1 MLNQKI
7 NFRIQS
13 PLSPNHFLS
22 NKMKDDKMKFLCMKF
37 DLINLNFS
45 KILTVIQRILQSL
58 FVSVDTWYFFLNKKI
73 INFYLFV
80 CSIPKYLNANNPYRS
95 N

>member
-22 NKMKDDKMKFLCMKF
+22 SKIKDDKMKFLCLKF
-37 DLINLNFS
+37 DLIDLNFS
-45 KILTVIQRILQSL
+45 KILTVIQCIYFNSYLYRLIL
-58 FVSVDTWYFFLNKKI
+58 DIFF
-73 INFYLFV
+73 
-80 CSIPKYLNANNPYRS
+80 
-95 N
+95 

>member
-22 NKMKDDKMKFLCMKF
+22 NKMKDDKMKFLCLKF

-58 FVSVDTWYFFLNKKI
+58 FVSVDTWYFFFK
-73 INFYLFV
+73 
-80 CSIPKYLNANNPYRS
+80 
-95 N
+95 

>member
-22 NKMKDDKMKFLCMKF
+22 SKMKDDKMKFLCMKF

-45 KILTVIQRILQSL
+45 KILTVNTSILICIG
-58 FVSVDTWYFFLNKKI
+58 WYLIFFFLNKK
-73 INFYLFV
+73 
-80 CSIPKYLNANNPYRS
+80 
-95 N
+95 